1 MILDIEDD
9 SFLSPLFVGFHPPR
23 EGFGTA
29 KDAFMKACNAVP
41 PVQSSRKRM
50 VGRRQSVSDPYTR
63 EVICYAGV
71 PNETLSRARCVD
83 RAPTETG
90 TDAAA
95 RWQWEA
101 SLTEMKKG
109 VFAPT
114 IPEDLS
120 VFVVEITR
128 FRLSRGVV
136 RNAAQLALLRSLFIQ
151 FLRVHDPEVLVVGG
165 QREWRPTMWTLGS

>member
-1 MILDIEDD
+1 
-9 SFLSPLFVGFHPPR
+9 
-23 EGFGTA
+23 
-29 KDAFMKACNAVP
+29 
-41 PVQSSRKRM
+41 
-50 VGRRQSVSDPYTR
+50 
-63 EVICYAGV
+63 
-71 PNETLSRARCVD
+71 
-83 RAPTETG
+83 
-90 TDAAA
+90 
-95 RWQWEA
+95 
-101 SLTEMKKG
+101 